1 MENHSSIIRRLIN
14 DLLRSLSAALV
25 HVDDLIMRIERN
37 SDEYSDAILTNE
49 QLSRSIEIFLN
60 LRLECNYFLDQ
71 LCINNNTLKEST
83 KLSISQFKKNMN
95 EVLTNGS
102 KYYDLMLKDANN
114 TKMHDS
120 INFAEKFNIAARR
133 GILE

>member
-1 MENHSSIIRRLIN
+1 
-14 DLLRSLSAALV
+14 
-25 HVDDLIMRIERN
+25 
-37 SDEYSDAILTNE
+37 
-49 QLSRSIEIFLN
+49 
-60 LRLECNYFLDQ
+60 
-71 LCINNNTLKEST
+71 
-83 KLSISQFKKNMN
+83 MN